1 MQEKLHGKN
10 VEARPGHGQIL
21 HKFPVITTTC
31 ERANLSLVLVLAPGS
46 NVVSWPHSAFHF
58 FSPPDISAKDV
69 GIAGFAASANL
80 VVLMK
85 VRKNTW

>member
-1 MQEKLHGKN
+1 MRSCYLHCPEACCKVVQQGPRYYCSLQGAMGKPIRS
-10 VEARPGHGQIL
+10 EASQ
-21 HKFPVITTTC
+21 
-31 ERANLSLVLVLAPGS
+31 NLEGGLGV
-46 NVVSWPHSAFHF
+46 PHSAFHF

-85 VRKNTW
+85 VRKNTG

>member
-1 MQEKLHGKN
+1 MSSTPSLAGIMIRPNDKIFCSSIPKLLQLVDGGKAHLRVFDPDCYVVYHG
-10 VEARPGHGQIL
+10 
-21 HKFPVITTTC
+21 
-31 ERANLSLVLVLAPGS
+31 
-46 NVVSWPHSAFHF
+46 AFHF

-85 VRKNTW
+85 VRKNTG